1 MFVFYFPWTA
11 LYQQEI
17 SDVLRSC
24 QNLTATFS
32 VWYLYKREMFLDAK
46 QSNITSAI
54 GKITMNGQ
62 DYECFMTPVESISYF
77 SFQVYLLGGEEE
89 EGFTV

>member
-1 MFVFYFPWTA
+1 
-11 LYQQEI
+11 
-17 SDVLRSC
+17 
-24 QNLTATFS
+24 
-32 VWYLYKREMFLDAK
+32 MFLDAK

-62 DYECFMTPVESISYF
+62 DYECFMTTVESISYF

>member
-1 MFVFYFPWTA
+1 
-11 LYQQEI
+11 
-17 SDVLRSC
+17 
-24 QNLTATFS
+24 
-32 VWYLYKREMFLDAK
+32 MFLDGK

-89 EGFTV
+89 ERFTV